1 MFLPE
6 CADVRPRL
14 PSVSTDEVTLDLIT
28 TREGFDALEASW
40 NDLFARSGRN
50 TQLFQAFNW
59 LWHWANHFL
68 GTPGASGPE
77 LAIVTAHAGDRLVMV
92 WPLVVERAGPMKVLS
107 WMGDPVSQ
115 YGDVLM
121 EERPDGLAILQQ
133 AWHLVTMQSGAAAVR
148 LRRVREDAVVH
159 PFLASI
165 GAAVTAEQTAPFL
178 DLASAPSFAVY
189 ETRYS
194 GSARRKRGRLRR
206 KLGERG
212 AVTLV
217 SPTQGAEAEALAAE
231 TFRLKRHWL
240 KTRGILAPA
249 LTDPRTAQFFADVLR
264 DATRPAG
271 CYVIG
276 LSCGDRPAATMICMH
291 CKGRAAAHVIAY
303 DLDFEKISVG
313 ALLLEDSIRQATDN
327 GTAVFDLLA
336 PGDSYKM
343 EWADGAMPVRDWA
356 VARSA
361 LGRVY
366 AMLYLGHARA
376 ALKQGF
382 AILPADLRRRMV
394 RLLGGKTVSS

>member
-1 MFLPE
+1 MSLSE
-6 CADVRPRL
+6 CAAAEPRL
-14 PSVSTDEVTLDLIT
+14 PSASTDEVTLDLIT

-40 NDLFARSGRN
+40 NALFARAGRD
-50 TQLFQAFNW
+50 TQLFQTFNW

-68 GTPGASGPE
+68 ATQGAAGPE
-77 LAIVTAHAGDRLVMV
+77 LAIVTAQAGGQLVMV

-121 EERPDGLAILQQ
+121 EERPDAMAILHR
-133 AWHLVTMQSGAAAVR
+133 AWHLVTTQSGAAAVK

-178 DLASAPSFAVY
+178 DFASAPSFAVY

-206 KLGERG
+206 KLAERG

-217 SPTQGAEAEALAAE
+217 SHAQGAEAEALAAE
-231 TFRLKRHWL
+231 TFRLKRLWL
-240 KTRGILAPA
+240 DKRGILAPA
-249 LTDPRTAQFFADVLR
+249 LTDPRTARFFADVTR
-264 DATRPAG
+264 DATRPTG
-271 CYVIG
+271 CHVIG
-276 LSCGDRPAATMICMH
+276 LSCNDRPAAAMISMR
-291 CKGRAAAHVIAY
+291 CKGRTAAHVIAY
-303 DLDFEKISVG
+303 DLDFEKVSVG
-313 ALLLEDSIRQATDN
+313 ALLLEDSIRQAADN

-343 EWADGAMPVRDWA
+343 EWADGAAPVRDWA

-394 RLLGGKTVSS
+394 RLLGGKPVSR